1 MHTILRTI
9 AVASIASLIS
19 VAAPGPAAEESA
31 GPSMASKDQQFMTKA
46 AHGGHLEVTA
56 GNLAAAK
63 ATNGDVKKFGRQM
76 VQDHGKAGE
85 ELKRIAQA
93 KGVTLP
99 EEPDAKQKDL
109 LKKLEVAQGPDFDRL
124 YITEAGVKDHEADVV
139 LFTDQATNGTD
150 ADVKAFAAKTLP
162 MIKGH
167 YQMAQDLAKS
177 GDAPTP

>member
-9 AVASIASLIS
+9 AVAAIASLIS
-19 VAAPGPAAEESA
+19 VAARGPAAEESA
-31 GPSMASKDQQFMTKA
+31 GPRVASKDQQFMTTA

-76 VQDHGKAGE
+76 VQDHGKASE

-109 LKKLEVAQGPDFDRL
+109 LKKLEAAQGPDFDRL

-162 MIKGH
+162 MIKEH